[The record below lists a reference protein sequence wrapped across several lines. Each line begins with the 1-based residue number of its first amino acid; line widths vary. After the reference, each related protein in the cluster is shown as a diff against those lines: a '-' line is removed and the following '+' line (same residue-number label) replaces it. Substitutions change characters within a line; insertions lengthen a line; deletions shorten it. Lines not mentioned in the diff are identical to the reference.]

1 MSLKINKDNIF
12 MINPKNGY
20 FDDDNSDDSMA
31 NDFTI
36 FVKVKINSDVLTQ
49 TDSFIISRN
58 GAHSGISALKDEYEF
73 ATYIQYSYW
82 FWDNSTSS
90 PKIGIKQVHY
100 KIEDVDLDDFIELAL
115 VHNSY
120 ERKMMCYYNGNVV
133 GELKYTKDE
142 LPALYDDSPYW
153 FGCGSMLT
161 EGEIQDGEFEYDL
174 AFSIRKVLNDSKIQ
188 HIIKNYKKKYCKKI
202 FEDNLIFKK
211 DWELTKE
218 FTFFCDFEK
227 MNQYKV
233 WNYAFN
239 GNFPQ
244 LYVKNVAQY

>member
-12 MINPKNGY
+12 LMNPKNGY
-20 FDDDNSDDSMA
+20 FDDINSDDSMA

-36 FVKVKINSDVLTQ
+36 FVKVKINSDVLKQ
-49 TDSFIISRN
+49 TDSFIISRS

-73 ATYIQYSYW
+73 ASYIQYSYW

-90 PKIGIKQVHY
+90 PKLEVRQVHY
-100 KIEDVDLDDFIELAL
+100 KIEETDLDAFIELAM
-115 VHNSY
+115 VHDSY
-120 ERKMMCYYNGNVV
+120 ERKILCYYGGNVV
-133 GELKYTKDE
+133 GELSYTNDE
-142 LPALYDDSPYW
+142 LPALYNESPYW
-153 FGCGSMLT
+153 FGCGSMIT
-161 EGEIQDGEFEYDL
+161 DGEKQDGEFEYEL
-174 AFSIRKVLNDSKIQ
+174 MFSIRKALDNDEIQ
-188 HIIKNYKKKYCKKI
+188 HIIKNYKTEYCETI

-218 FTFFCDFEK
+218 FAFFCDFEK
-227 MNQYKV
+227 INQYKI

-244 LYVKNVAQY
+244 LYVDNVTNY